1 MSKSP
6 TKMPT
11 KIPYEILGE
20 KSNSSNSNTTWINNF
35 YPFKKIKMKPPP
47 LFFSP

>member
-1 MSKSP
+1 
-6 TKMPT
+6 MPI

-35 YPFKKIKMKPPP
+35 IFLKEIKTKPPP
-47 LFFSP
+47 LSFSP